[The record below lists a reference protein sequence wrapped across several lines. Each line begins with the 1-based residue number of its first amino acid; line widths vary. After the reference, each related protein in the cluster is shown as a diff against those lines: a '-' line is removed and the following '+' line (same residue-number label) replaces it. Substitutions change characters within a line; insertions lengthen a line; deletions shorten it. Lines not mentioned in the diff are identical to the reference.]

1 MFSACS
7 NNCFVEKIQGYY
19 YIYLLSLFI
28 ICTNTNT
35 NFNPI
40 GLQYMMECSLVSSSY
55 LKWSNYLEMTILNDN
70 VVVNIISDTISQTN
84 DLFRYHLRDVFTLSI
99 AMQFSTPIKGN
110 HQIIIII
117 IVIVIIVIIIVISIL
132 VHNKTGLG

>member
-1 MFSACS
+1 M
-7 NNCFVEKIQGYY
+7 
-19 YIYLLSLFI
+19 
-28 ICTNTNT
+28 
-35 NFNPI
+35 
-40 GLQYMMECSLVSSSY
+40 
-55 LKWSNYLEMTILNDN
+55 EMTILNDN

-117 IVIVIIVIIIVISIL
+117 IIIVIVIIVIIIVISIL